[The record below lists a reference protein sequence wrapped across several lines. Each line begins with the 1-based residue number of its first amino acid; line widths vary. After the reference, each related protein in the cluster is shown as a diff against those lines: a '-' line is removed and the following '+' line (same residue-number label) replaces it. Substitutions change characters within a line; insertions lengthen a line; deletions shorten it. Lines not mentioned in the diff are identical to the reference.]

1 MTTLA
6 RWHLISI
13 RNCCNQNPKF
23 TVTHNSPLLTIHRYS
38 QFTVTHNSPL
48 LTIHRYSQFTVTHNN
63 ILRGTAAMLSRMFC
77 FNSSMFL
84 GYRNPQL
91 SCAAARNSHLRS
103 TGSETNA
110 ELLLQTPFCFTDIY
124 ITSGRYS
131 VDHHSMVRK

>member
-1 MTTLA
+1 MEAFNLQQSLLND
-6 RWHLISI
+6 HISKMASDF
-13 RNCCNQNPKF
+13 NQK
-23 TVTHNSPLLTIHRYS
+23 LLQS
-38 QFTVTHNSPL
+38 EPQ
-48 LTIHRYSQFTVTHNN
+48 IHRYSQFTVTHNN